1 MQRFEHILTWIVKGG
16 FYLLPF
22 IPLIVSPFFL
32 FPYIT
37 GKNFTFRILIEIMA
51 AAWLM
56 LLITNPRQYLPS
68 RNVLLVVY
76 TLFIGWIV
84 FTALFGIDVARSFW
98 SNYERMEGLITHLH
112 LFVMVLMAV
121 SVLKTPRDWQ
131 PIIILTLL
139 ASAFLTF
146 YGFLERIG
154 AIETGTGGERL
165 FATLGNSIYLAEYL
179 MVHVFLIALLL
190 IARSEWHFRVP
201 LALLGLAE
209 LYIFFAASTRGA
221 LLGSIGGIGV
231 AAIVYVGL
239 SRHEESL
246 VWIRRAIGA
255 FLIAGILVGGVLF
268 MLRENSTLQQF
279 SLTAPAISLYHAFA
293 HPTESTQGARLMIW
307 GMAFEALKVRPFFG
321 WGNENFII
329 PFARHYN
336 PGMFGNEP
344 WFDRTHNMFLEWF
357 VAGGVAGGVL
367 YLALLASFF
376 LLLAKGYKH
385 AVFSRQEVA
394 ILSGLLVAY
403 MIQNAFVF
411 DTIVS
416 YLLFFGLGAYVM
428 VRVSRITHQVSRGK
442 REDDTLTISSMHHDT
457 QNDPRRIA
465 AAFVA
470 VVIMAVFL
478 FVANIRPMMA
488 SARLI
493 NALQSVGQG
502 KSAEEIVGAFEGV
515 FATGTFG
522 VTEAR
527 ERLADLL
534 ITVATVQGVTP
545 ESAPAY
551 LQILNLGIQ
560 ELEKEIKV
568 HPENVRP
575 MVFLG
580 KLYHLRAA
588 ITGSG
593 GDQAIAMYDRLLA
606 LAPNYVQGYLGKAE
620 AYLVRGEN
628 EQAFAAIDEGL
639 RRVGTQPPAVVVM
652 TESAALAHVLADD
665 FDGALAI
672 LREPRVREQDG
683 HLRVLDYDR
692 ILNIAKRS
700 MRSGK
705 IAERKAFL
713 EGALA
718 LIPEQFQKERADIEE
733 LLRIT
738 EKDPGSS

>member
-1 MQRFEHILTWIVKGG
+1 MQRFEHTLTWIVKGG

-37 GKNFTFRILIEIMA
+37 GKNFAFRILVEIMA
-51 AAWLM
+51 ACWLV
-56 LLITNPRQYLPS
+56 LLITHPRQYLPS
-68 RNVLLVVY
+68 RNMLLVVY

-146 YGFLERIG
+146 YGLLERIG
-154 AIETGTGGERL
+154 TVETGTGGDRL

-179 MVHVFLIALLL
+179 MVHLFVIALVV
-190 IARSEWHFRVP
+190 IARSEFYIRAP
-201 LALLGLAE
+201 LVLLGLIE
-209 LYIFFAASTRGA
+209 LYVFFAASTRGA
-221 LLGSIGGIGV
+221 LLGLVGGISV
-231 AAIVYVGL
+231 AALMYVWL
-239 SRHEESL
+239 NRREESL
-246 VWIRRAIGA
+246 AWIRRIIAA
-255 FLIAGILVGGVLF
+255 LFIAGILAGGALF
-268 MLRENSTLQQF
+268 MLRENTTLQQF
-279 SLTAPAISLYHAFA
+279 SLTAPAISLYQAFA

-307 GMAFEALKVRPFFG
+307 GMAFEALKARPFFG
-321 WGNENFII
+321 WGIENFIV

-336 PGMFGNEP
+336 PSMFGNEP

-357 VAGGVAGGVL
+357 VAGGVAGGIL

-385 AVFSRQEVA
+385 AVFSCQEVA

-416 YLLFFGLGAYVM
+416 YLLFFGLGAYV
-428 VRVSRITHQVSRGK
+428 VARVALSQ
-442 REDDTLTISSMHHDT
+442 TLLGTVVPSKVWDMPQ
-457 QNDPRRIA
+457 QNDPRRTA
-465 AAFVA
+465 AAFA
-470 VVIMAVFL
+470 VVIAMAVFL
-478 FVANIRPMMA
+478 FVANVRPMMA

-493 NALQSVGQG
+493 NALQSVGAG
-502 KSAEEIVGAFEGV
+502 KSAEEIVGAFERV
-515 FATGTFG
+515 YATGTFG
-522 VTEAR
+522 ITEAR
-527 ERLADLL
+527 ERLADML
-534 ITVATVQGVTP
+534 ITVATGQGITP

-620 AYLVRGEN
+620 VLLVRGEN
-628 EQAFAAIDEGL
+628 EQAFAVINEGL
-639 RRVGTQPPAVVVM
+639 RRVGTKPPAAVVM
-652 TESAALAHVLADD
+652 VESAVLAHVLADD

-672 LREPRVREQDG
+672 LKKPSARERDG
-683 HLRVLDYDR
+683 TLRILDSDR
-692 ILNIAKRS
+692 IVNVAQRS
-700 MRSGK
+700 MRSSK
-705 IAERKAFL
+705 IAERKVFL
-713 EGALA
+713 EKVLVV
-718 LIPEQFQKERADIEE
+718 IPEQFQKERAAIEE
-733 LLRIT
+733 LLKIT
-738 EKDPGSS
+738 ETEL